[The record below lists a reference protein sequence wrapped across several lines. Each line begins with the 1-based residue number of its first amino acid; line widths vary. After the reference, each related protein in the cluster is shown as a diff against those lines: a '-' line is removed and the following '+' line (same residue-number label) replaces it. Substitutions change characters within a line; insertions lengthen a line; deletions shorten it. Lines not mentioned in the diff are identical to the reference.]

1 VRGALPIAALAL
13 LVGVPLSAE
22 PRQSAIESYHVQGNV
37 YMLVGA
43 DCNIAVQVG
52 DDGVLVVDDGGEA
65 TADDVLAAIRELS
78 AGPVRWMVNTHAHS
92 DHTGANA
99 KISQAGMTVNGNPAA
114 IIAHENVPL
123 EMVDLGRPAVD
134 RPVNTFFED
143 KRDFYF
149 NGEAVLIYHVP
160 HAHTDGDVIVY
171 FRGSD
176 VLVAG
181 DIFLTTTF
189 PVIDLE
195 LGGGIQGFLDG
206 LDLMLDI
213 AVPAHLQDGGT
224 YVIPGHGRVGDEAD
238 VLEYR
243 DMVYIIR
250 DRIASMIGQ
259 GMSLDAVLEA
269 RPTLDYTPRYGNEGG
284 AWTTRDFV
292 EAAYRSLSE

>member
-1 VRGALPIAALAL
+1 MKRALRIAVITGFAAL
-13 LVGVPLSAE
+13 PLSAW
-22 PRQSAIESYHVQGNV
+22 PRQGTIETFHVQGNV

-43 DCNIAVQVG
+43 EANIAVQVG

-65 TADDVLAAIRELS
+65 TADEVLAAIRELS
-78 AGPVRWMVNTHAHS
+78 SGPIRWMVNTHAHP

-99 KISQAGMTVNGNPAA
+99 KISQAGETVNGNPAA

-123 EMVDLGRPAVD
+123 QMVDLGRPATD
-134 RPVNTFFED
+134 RPVNTFFEN

-149 NGEAVLIYHVP
+149 NGEAILIYHVP
-160 HAHTDGDVIVY
+160 HAHTDGDIIVY

-176 VLVAG
+176 VLVSG
-181 DIFLTTTF
+181 DIFVTTTF
-189 PVIDLE
+189 PVVDLK
-195 LGGGIQGFLDG
+195 LGGGIGGFIDG
-206 LDLMLDI
+206 LNLMLDI

-224 YVIPGHGRVGDEAD
+224 YVIPGHGRVSDEAD

-250 DRIASMIGQ
+250 DRIAAMIDE
-259 GMSLDAVLEA
+259 GMSLEEVLAA
-269 RPTLDYTPRYGNEGG
+269 RPTLDYTPRYGNEDGD
-284 AWTTRDFV
+284 WTTRDFV